1 MLSMVSDV
9 ANARFLNFDK
19 IDEAKNELSV
29 LIDLIDAK
37 QVSDG
42 VEFELLGSDESE
54 EARNGLVCTIDSDES
69 LERDLQLILQE
80 HSGNIVKK

>member
-9 ANARFLNFDK
+9 TNARFLNFDK

-29 LIDLIDAK
+29 LIDLIDTK
-37 QVSDG
+37 QVSDV
-42 VEFELLGSDESE
+42 VESELLGSDESE